1 MKALGHI
8 SIQTLLQNKRTS
20 FLVLAVLVLLVAF
33 GVQKFWMKGANP
45 ITAAVSRVDVNGEIE
60 EIIKRSSIL
69 VSGGKFE
76 QSIVLLNET
85 LRKYPNQEDVL
96 LSLGMAHRKSKS
108 YLQAEQIYQQ
118 ALQLNPE
125 CVECMNNLAVSLMMN
140 GGVERAIGL
149 LTVVNQKKPDYPEA
163 HFNMAVA
170 YEKSGQIKNAV
181 NSYQRYLQL
190 IPSNDSRQE
199 PAMARERVRRLQE
212 GL

>member
-8 SIQTLLQNKRTS
+8 SFNTILQNKRTS
-20 FLVLAVLVLLVAF
+20 FLVLAVLVLLLAF
-33 GVQKFWMKGANP
+33 GIQKFWMKGSNP
-45 ITAAVSRVDVNGEIE
+45 ISMAALRVDTNGEIE
-60 EIIKRSSIL
+60 EIIKRSSVLI
-69 VSGGKFE
+69 SGGKLE

-108 YLQAEQIYQQ
+108 FLQAEQIYQQ

-140 GGVERAIGL
+140 NGVERAIGL
-149 LTVVNQKKPDYPEA
+149 LVVVNQKKPDYPEA
-163 HFNMAVA
+163 HFNIAVA

-199 PAMARERVRRLQE
+199 PALARERIRRLQE